1 MNRLQLQV
9 TSDAAG
15 NTIGRYAGTQPLGA
29 IVVGSHTDTVAQGGR
44 FDGALGVLAGLACL
58 RALRDAGVHLR
69 HPIEV
74 INFAAE
80 EATVLGTLGS
90 SALVGQLQASDLAKP
105 AYDGRSIASHLVAAG
120 FDPVQILA
128 ARRTEPVAA
137 YLELHIEQ
145 GDVLEAENT
154 PIGLVEGIVGIRRY
168 RAIYTGQANHAGT
181 TQMARRR
188 DALVAAAQFIL
199 AVREVAIAHGI
210 VGTVGTLNVHPNVP
224 NVIPGRVELSCEIR
238 GLDTHILERAD
249 ADLQQHARATGGV
262 LEVIA
267 SGTPVASDPMI
278 LDVFAACCEQ
288 RQIRYRRMPSGAGRW
303 HRRPCCLCPARR
315 GSATPPLSTPQRRI
329 AFRAHNCCW
338 MRLSRWMFNCNNLAI
353 TQAIEIIS
361 EGSGHW
367 VVGGHEQGDTSV
379 IAQAAKN
386 IQHLFAGSAVEI
398 TGWLIGQNDLRA
410 RHECSGDGDPLLL
423 ATRKFVWPMVC
434 PFRQP
439 HCSKAA

>member
-1 MNRLQLQV
+1 MAAGYCEFTPMTQTTNLQIDSELLLHDLEELATIGADPLGGITRIAYSPTDLLGRAWVAQQMHNLQLQV

-44 FDGALGVLAGLACL
+44 FDGALGVLAGLACI
-58 RALRDAGVHLR
+58 RALRDAGVRLR

-120 FDPVQILA
+120 FDPVQILD

-210 VGTVGTLNVHPNVP
+210 VGTIGTLNVQPNVP

-238 GLDTHILERAD
+238 GMDTHILERAD
-249 ADLQQHARATGGV
+249 VDLQQHARATGGV

-267 SGTPVASDPMI
+267 RGTPIASDPLI
-278 LDVFAACCEQ
+278 LDILAACCEQ
-288 RQIRYRRMPSGAGRW
+288 RQIPYRRMPSGAG
-303 HRRPCCLCPARR
+303 HDAMCMAALA
-315 GSATPPLSTPQRRI
+315 PQ
-329 AFRAHNCCW
+329 AMLFVPSRAG
-338 MRLSRWMFNCNNLAI
+338 
-353 TQAIEIIS
+353 IS
-361 EGSGHW
+361 HAPDEYTAAQDC
-367 VVGGHEQGDTSV
+367 VQG
-379 IAQAAKN
+379 AQ
-386 IQHLFAGSAVEI
+386 
-398 TGWLIGQNDLRA
+398 
-410 RHECSGDGDPLLL
+410 LLL
-423 ATRKFVWPMVC
+423 DAIIALDGIF
-434 PFRQP
+434 
-439 HCSKAA
+439 